1 MKWKYLWLVSLFAF
15 SSANGAENEDYKICT
30 VGGYFSGTDD
40 KFLSGLAAHLASKKK
55 ILTNPICI
63 AVWKNAHAFGVHHSK
78 TGKIESD
85 AEGIVIRQANEFS
98 AQVYDAVSASIS
110 P

>member
-1 MKWKYLWLVSLFAF
+1 MKWKYLWLVLLFVF
-15 SSANGAENEDYKICT
+15 PSASGAEDEDYKICAI
-30 VGGYFSGTDD
+30 GGYFSGAED

-55 ILTNPICI
+55 ILTNPICV
-63 AVWKNAHAFGVHHSK
+63 AVWKNAYTFGAHHSK

-85 AEGIVIRQANEFS
+85 AEGIIVRQASEFS
-98 AQVYDAVSASIS
+98 AQVYDAVSASIN